1 VFAPV
6 DIPNGAFRSGTVDCP
21 AGKRVLGG
29 GGVLNSGFLTLQESH
44 AYDFDSAGVHHSG
57 WLVDVQ
63 NGNGGDRSFNVF
75 AICANVS

>member
-1 VFAPV
+1 MFEPV
-6 DIPNGAFRSGTVDCP
+6 AIPNGGFRTGTVECP

-29 GGVLNSGFLTLQESH
+29 GAVMNSSFLTLEESH
-44 AYDFDSAGVHHSG
+44 AFDFDVAGVHHSG

-63 NGNGGDRSFNVF
+63 NGNGGDRSFSVF